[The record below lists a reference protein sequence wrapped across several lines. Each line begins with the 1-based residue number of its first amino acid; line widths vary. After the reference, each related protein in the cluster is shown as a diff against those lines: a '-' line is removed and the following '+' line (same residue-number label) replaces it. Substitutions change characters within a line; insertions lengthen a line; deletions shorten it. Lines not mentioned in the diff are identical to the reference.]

1 MQYEPIIIQFSVPNK
16 EVAETIGKTLLNE
29 KLIACLHISSE
40 ISSLYHWEGK
50 IEQSNEYV
58 VQVKTFSIFWS
69 AIETKILELH
79 PYSVPEII
87 AIPIRDISHY
97 YYVWMIQEII
107 EKGNK

>member
-1 MQYEPIIIQFSVPNK
+1 MQYEPIIIQFSAPNK
-16 EVAETIGKTLLNE
+16 EVAEQIGTTLLND
-29 KLIACLHISSE
+29 KLIACLHISAA
-40 ISSLYHWEGK
+40 ISSFYHWEGK

-58 VQVKTFSIFWS
+58 VQVKTFSIFLS

>member
-16 EVAETIGKTLLNE
+16 ELAETIGKNLLND

-50 IEQSNEYV
+50 IEQSNELV
-58 VQVKTFSIFWS
+58 VQVKTFSIFWF

>member
-1 MQYEPIIIQFSVPNK
+1 MQNEPIIIQFSVPNK
-16 EVAETIGKTLLNE
+16 EVAKQIGTTLLND
-29 KLIACLHISSE
+29 KLIACLHISAP
-40 ISSLYHWEGK
+40 ISSFYHWEGK

-79 PYSVPEII
+79 PYSVPDII
-87 AIPIRDISHY
+87 AIQIRDISHY

>member
-1 MQYEPIIIQFSVPNK
+1 MQYEPILVQFSVPNK
-16 EVAETIGKTLLNE
+16 EVAETIGKVLLNE
-29 KLIACLHISSE
+29 KLIACLHISSPVTS
-40 ISSLYHWEGK
+40 IYHWEGE
-50 IEQSNEYV
+50 IEQAIECI

-69 AIETKILELH
+69 AIETKILNLH

-87 AIPIRDISHY
+87 ALPIRDISHY

>member
-16 EVAETIGKTLLNE
+16 EVAETIGITLLNE
-29 KLIACLHISSE
+29 KLIACQHISSE

-50 IEQSNEYV
+50 IEQSSEYV
-58 VQVKTFSIFWS
+58 VQVKTFSIFWT
-69 AIETKILELH
+69 AIENRLLELH